1 MNNIMISNNYLN
13 IIVSSAAVY
22 IFIVLAIRFFGKKE
36 LSQLSVMDLV
46 FMLLISN
53 AVQNAMV
60 GPDSTLQGGLLAA
73 LTLFIL
79 NYLFKYFIFRSS
91 WFSELIEGEP
101 VILISNGRI
110 HEKSLQKEHIP
121 VNELLEAV
129 REHGLAGVHE
139 VNLAIL
145 EIDGNIS
152 ILSDDYKNRSVRTIA
167 SIKNRR
173 RKKRIV

>member
-1 MNNIMISNNYLN
+1 MFTNNYLS

-22 IFIVLAIRFFGKKE
+22 IFIIVAIRLFGKKE

-60 GPDSTLQGGLLAA
+60 GSDSTLQGGLLAA

-79 NYLFKYFIFRSS
+79 NYVFKYLIFRFQ
-91 WFSELIEGEP
+91 WFTDIIEGEP
-101 VILISNGRI
+101 VILISNGKLN
-110 HEKSLQKEHIP
+110 EKNLRKEHIP
-121 VNELLEAV
+121 VNELLEAI
-129 REHGLAGVHE
+129 REHGLADVRE
-139 VNLAIL
+139 VNLAML

-152 ILSDDYKNRSVRTIA
+152 ILSNDYKNRTVRTIA
-167 SIKNRR
+167 SLKNRR
-173 RKKRIV
+173 RKKRIA